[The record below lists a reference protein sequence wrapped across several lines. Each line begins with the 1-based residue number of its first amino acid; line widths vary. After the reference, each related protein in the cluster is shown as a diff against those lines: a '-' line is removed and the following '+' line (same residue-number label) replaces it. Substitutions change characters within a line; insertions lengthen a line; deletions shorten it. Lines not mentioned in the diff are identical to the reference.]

1 MHVFVAKFLALLAD
15 IPDWSEQAKVTE
27 FKAKANPDLA
37 VSFALMT
44 PQPTTLEE
52 HIRLLTVFEQQQK
65 EQRLQQKN
73 YLKQANS
80 RSHNSLIQPPGLLLH
95 TSPPPLRLW
104 TSAPSGTVS

>member
-15 IPDWSEQAKVTE
+15 IPDWSEQTKVTE

-80 RSHNSLIQPPGLLLH
+80 RSHNSYNL
-95 TSPPPLRLW
+95 
-104 TSAPSGTVS
+104 